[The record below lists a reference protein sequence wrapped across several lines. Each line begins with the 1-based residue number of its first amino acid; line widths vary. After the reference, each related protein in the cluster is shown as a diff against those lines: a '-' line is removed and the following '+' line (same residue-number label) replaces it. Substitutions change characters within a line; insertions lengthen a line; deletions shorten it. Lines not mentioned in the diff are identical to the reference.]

1 MPKVFSL
8 FIIAFTIFS
17 LVFSFENV
25 EATAPILSKNDKKF
39 ITDFRSLDFLK
50 ICPENGKCV
59 TKNIQWLRLW
69 AEDSW
74 LEATRSDDSQ
84 DYLDSCILYEIW
96 KKEIEKTKSFILPK
110 SIQKEWKI
118 KRDVSILELKKVY
131 SKLYNPALYLQD
143 FDYIAKY
150 PRYLKKF
157 TKNKMMSYAE
167 IDVLRKKWTSN
178 LYLLNCS
185 IYMLPNVMT
194 NFQGK

>member
-1 MPKVFSL
+1 
-8 FIIAFTIFS
+8 
-17 LVFSFENV
+17 
-25 EATAPILSKNDKKF
+25 
-39 ITDFRSLDFLK
+39 
-50 ICPENGKCV
+50 
-59 TKNIQWLRLW
+59 
-69 AEDSW
+69 
-74 LEATRSDDSQ
+74 
-84 DYLDSCILYEIW
+84 
-96 KKEIEKTKSFILPK
+96 
-110 SIQKEWKI
+110 
-118 KRDVSILELKKVY
+118 LELKKVY